1 MYMIKIFTSFLSDPI
16 ELKTTNRNSVIVS
29 ANTYANY
36 VGNRVQIID
45 TNYYLKI
52 VIDGMLSIDWNR
64 CLFIELCRKGM

>member
-16 ELKTTNRNSVIVS
+16 ELNTTNRNSVIVS

-64 CLFIELCRKGM
+64 GMFIELCRKGM